1 MSVKKQSRDLLSST
15 NASITNPRLI
25 VIELLL
31 QQERPLTI
39 EQILKLSRGKI
50 AQSTLYRVINDL
62 RHFGLIVEF
71 TGPDNNI
78 VVELKTNSNGHHHH
92 IFCGDCGEILDIELD
107 TQLESAIDKEIRK
120 LESKFSL
127 SIHDHSLE
135 LYGTCTSC
143 SKNR

>member
-1 MSVKKQSRDLLSST
+1 MSVKKQSRELLSST

-31 QQERPLTI
+31 QQEKPLTI
-39 EQILKLSRGKI
+39 EQILKLSKGKI

-62 RHFGLIVEF
+62 TQFGLIVEF
-71 TGPDNNI
+71 TGPDNTI
-78 VVELKTNSNGHHHH
+78 VVELKTNSTEHHHH
-92 IFCGDCGEILDIELD
+92 IFCEDCGEIVDIELD
-107 TQLESAIDKEIRK
+107 TQLESEIEKEIRK
-120 LESKFSL
+120 LEAKFSL